1 MDLTKFKSPKQEKSN
16 QKVIYFFQSKEFRM
30 QSCYQG
36 ISPVSL
42 RKVLHEAELFGGDDY
57 VMLNC
62 ATNADKIFPGDVYF
76 AIRTAQGDGHQRIDE
91 AIQRGAGAIVS
102 ERMTE
107 NPFKINPRGKLVP
120 LFLVPSTSSAYA
132 RACQA
137 LYRFPARQMNM
148 IGITGT
154 SGKTMTAF
162 LIAAILGAAN
172 ENVGL
177 LNSLGCFDGQD
188 ASANTITALPPKR
201 TGSWLSRMLQNDCSH
216 AVVEVSSQALAQSRL
231 DGIEFQTICLTNI
244 MRNHIDFHGSL
255 ENYRKA
261 KMRMFEYLGHGG
273 TAALN
278 VDDPIVAEVRRW
290 LKIPAVTYGM
300 NEEADVSATVL
311 EQHISEQTI
320 LLTAGSE
327 TLPLRTRIVGN
338 HHIMNCLAATAVG
351 LRMGL
356 NLSTIV
362 SGIESV
368 DAIPGRME
376 RLDCGQPFSVIVD
389 SASTPEELKSTLHF
403 LHEVTEGRIITVFG
417 VSGGQTRTRR
427 PLMGDTASRLSN
439 RLILTDMNPGA
450 ESPEK
455 IMDELLGGVQTKYQK
470 RVEICHSRE
479 EAIQNALS
487 MAKPGDCV
495 LIAGKGNEKFQLI
508 GGEARKHD
516 DREIARRWLYSME

>member
-1 MDLTKFKSPKQEKSN
+1 
-16 QKVIYFFQSKEFRM
+16 M

-42 RKVLHEAELFGGDDY
+42 RKVLHESELFGGDDY

-62 ATNADKIFPGDVYF
+62 VTNVEKIFPGDVYF
-76 AIRTAQGDGHQRIDE
+76 ALRTAQGDGHSRIDE
-91 AIQRGAGAIVS
+91 AIERGAGAVVS
-102 ERMTE
+102 EKMTE
-107 NPFKINPRGKLVP
+107 NPFKLNSRGELVP
-120 LFLVPSTSSAYA
+120 LFLVPSTQSAYA

-188 ASANTITALPPKR
+188 ASANTITTLPPKR
-201 TGSWLSRMLQNDCSH
+201 TSSWLSRMIQNDCSH
-216 AVVEVSSQALAQSRL
+216 AVMEVSSQALAQSRL

-244 MRNHIDFHGSL
+244 MRNHIDFHGSID
-255 ENYRKA
+255 NYRKA
-261 KMRMFEYLGHGG
+261 KMRMFEYLGHDG
-273 TAALN
+273 TAILN
-278 VDDPIVAEVRRW
+278 ADDPIVSEVTRW
-290 LKIPAVTYGM
+290 LKIPTVTYGM
-300 NEEADVSATVL
+300 NEEADVSAMVL
-311 EQHISEQTI
+311 EQHVSEQTI

-338 HHIMNCLAATAVG
+338 HHLMNCLAAAAAG
-351 LRMGL
+351 LRMGVDL
-356 NLSTIV
+356 ATIV
-362 SGIESV
+362 RGIESV
-368 DAIPGRME
+368 DVIPGRME

-403 LHEVTEGRIITVFG
+403 LREVTEGRILTVFG

-427 PLMGDTASRLSN
+427 PMMGDAASRLSN
-439 RLILTDMNPGA
+439 HLILTDMNPGT
-450 ESPEK
+450 EPPEK
-455 IMDELLGGVQTKYQK
+455 IMEELLSGVQARCRK
-470 RVEICHSRE
+470 RVEVCHSRE
-479 EAIQNALS
+479 EAIQSALE
-487 MAKPGDCV
+487 MAEPGDCV

-508 GGEARKHD
+508 GREARKHD
-516 DREIARRWLYSME
+516 DREIARRWLYEMAD